1 MIFFHC
7 LLNDSTGRESGKVLQ
22 QFIRHEQLI
31 KGGSVLLVPPKARI
45 FEF

>member
-1 MIFFHC
+1 MIFLHC
-7 LLNDSTGRESGKVLQ
+7 QLNDSTGKVLQ